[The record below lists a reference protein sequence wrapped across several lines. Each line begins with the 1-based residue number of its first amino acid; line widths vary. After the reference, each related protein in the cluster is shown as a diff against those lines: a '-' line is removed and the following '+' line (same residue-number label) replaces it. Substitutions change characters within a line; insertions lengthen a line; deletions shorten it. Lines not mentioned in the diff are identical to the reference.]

1 MFRLVVC
8 LVLGVLL
15 SGCCSLCPKRTPY
28 AYTPTVAS
36 RLDSVII
43 HRLRAVPIPADTARV
58 NALLECNSRGRV
70 VAKMLQIEASENMR
84 LLFKIDSLGNLL
96 LRASRPIDTIF
107 VRSDSVY
114 VTKDVVRTEY
124 VEVPAKLTKSETWFI
139 KIGRACTFI
148 FLGAVICTVLYFLW
162 KVVVRSK
169 INIRLK

>member
-1 MFRLVVC
+1 MIRFLVVC
-8 LVLGVLL
+8 LMGVL

-43 HRLRAVPIPADTARV
+43 HRLHAVPIPADTARV

-96 LRASRPIDTIF
+96 LRANRPIDTIF

-124 VEVPAKLTKSETWFI
+124 VEVPAKLKKWDVRFI
-139 KIGRACTFI
+139 NIGKAFI
-148 FLGAVICTVLYFLW
+148 LIVLGMLLYIVGRLF
-162 KVVVRSK
+162 VGGK
-169 INIRLK
+169 INIKLK

>member
-28 AYTPTVAS
+28 APTVEA
-36 RLDSVII
+36 RFDSVII
-43 HRLRAVPIPADTARV
+43 HRLHAAPIPADTARV

-96 LRASRPIDTIF
+96 LRANRPVDTVF

-114 VTKDVVRTEY
+114 ITKDVVRTEY
-124 VEVPAKLTKSETWFI
+124 VEVPAKLKKWDARLINIGKACILILIGMVLYVVGRIFIDGKI
-139 KIGRACTFI
+139 KI
-148 FLGAVICTVLYFLW
+148 
-162 KVVVRSK
+162 K
-169 INIRLK
+169 LK

>member
-1 MFRLVVC
+1 MIRFLVVC
-8 LVLGVLL
+8 LMGVL

-28 AYTPTVAS
+28 APSVAS

-43 HRLRAVPIPADTARV
+43 HRLHAVPIPADTARV

-96 LRASRPIDTIF
+96 LRANRPVDTVF

-114 VTKDVVRTEY
+114 ITKDVVRTEY
-124 VEVPAKLTKSETWFI
+124 VEVPAKLKKWDARLINIGKACILILIGMVLYVVGRIFIDGKI
-139 KIGRACTFI
+139 KI
-148 FLGAVICTVLYFLW
+148 
-162 KVVVRSK
+162 K
-169 INIRLK
+169 LK

>member
-28 AYTPTVAS
+28 APTVAS

-43 HRLRAVPIPADTARV
+43 HRLHAVPIPADTARV
-58 NALLECNSRGRV
+58 NALLECNSRGKV

-96 LRASRPIDTIF
+96 LKASRSVDTVF
-107 VRSDSVY
+107 VQSDSVY
-114 VTKDVVRTEY
+114 ITRNVVKTEY
-124 VEVPAKLTKSETWFI
+124 VEVPAKLKKWDVRFI
-139 KIGRACTFI
+139 NIGKACILIVLGMLLYIVGRLFI
-148 FLGAVICTVLYFLW
+148 GG
-162 KVVVRSK
+162 K
-169 INIRLK
+169 INIKLK

>member
-28 AYTPTVAS
+28 APTVAS

-43 HRLRAVPIPADTARV
+43 HRLHAVPIPADTARV

-96 LRASRPIDTIF
+96 LKASRSVDTVF
-107 VRSDSVY
+107 VQSDSVY
-114 VTKDVVRTEY
+114 ITRNVVKTEY
-124 VEVPAKLTKSETWFI
+124 VEVPAKLKKWDVRFI
-139 KIGRACTFI
+139 NIGKACILIVLGMLLYIVGRLFI
-148 FLGAVICTVLYFLW
+148 GG
-162 KVVVRSK
+162 K
-169 INIRLK
+169 INIKLK

>member
-28 AYTPTVAS
+28 APTVAS

-43 HRLRAVPIPADTARV
+43 HRLHAVPIPADTARV

-96 LRASRPIDTIF
+96 LKASRSVDTVF
-107 VRSDSVY
+107 VQSDSVY
-114 VTKDVVRTEY
+114 ITRNVVKTEY

-148 FLGAVICTVLYFLW
+148 LLGAVICTVLYFLW
-162 KVVVRSK
+162 KIVVRSK

>member
-1 MFRLVVC
+1 M
-8 LVLGVLL
+8 GVL

-28 AYTPTVAS
+28 SYTPTVAS

-43 HRLRAVPIPADTARV
+43 HRLHAVPIPADTARV

-96 LRASRPIDTIF
+96 LRANRPIDTIF

-114 VTKDVVRTEY
+114 ITKDVVRTEY
-124 VEVPAKLTKSETWFI
+124 VEVPAKLKKWDIRFI
-139 KIGRACTFI
+139 NIGKAFVLIVLGMLLYIAWRLFI
-148 FLGAVICTVLYFLW
+148 GG
-162 KVVVRSK
+162 K
-169 INIRLK
+169 INIKLK

>member
-43 HRLRAVPIPADTARV
+43 HRLHAVPIPADTARV

-96 LRASRPIDTIF
+96 LRANRPVDTVF

-114 VTKDVVRTEY
+114 ITKDVVRTEY
-124 VEVPAKLTKSETWFI
+124 VEVPAKLKKWDARLINIGKACILILIGMVLYVVGRIFIDGKI
-139 KIGRACTFI
+139 KI
-148 FLGAVICTVLYFLW
+148 
-162 KVVVRSK
+162 K
-169 INIRLK
+169 LK

>member
-28 AYTPTVAS
+28 APTISS

-43 HRLRAVPIPADTARV
+43 HRLHAVPIPADTARV

-96 LRASRPIDTIF
+96 LRANRPVDTVF

-114 VTKDVVRTEY
+114 ITKDVVRTEY
-124 VEVPAKLTKSETWFI
+124 VEVPAKLKKWDVRFI
-139 KIGRACTFI
+139 NIGKAFI
-148 FLGAVICTVLYFLW
+148 LIVLGMLLYIVGRLFIGG
-162 KVVVRSK
+162 K
-169 INIRLK
+169 INIKLK

>member
-36 RLDSVII
+36 WLDSVII

-96 LRASRPIDTIF
+96 LRANRPIDTIF

-114 VTKDVVRTEY
+114 ITKDVVRTEY
-124 VEVPAKLTKSETWFI
+124 VEVSAKLTKSETWFI

-148 FLGAVICTVLYFLW
+148 LLGAVICTVLYFLW

>member
-1 MFRLVVC
+1 MIRFLVVC
-8 LVLGVLL
+8 LMGVL

-28 AYTPTVAS
+28 APSVAS

-43 HRLRAVPIPADTARV
+43 HRLHAVPIPADTARV

-96 LRASRPIDTIF
+96 LRANRPIDTIF

-114 VTKDVVRTEY
+114 ITKDVVRTEY
-124 VEVPAKLTKSETWFI
+124 VEVPAKLKKWDIRFI
-139 KIGRACTFI
+139 NIGKAFVLIVLCMLLYIVGRLFI
-148 FLGAVICTVLYFLW
+148 GG
-162 KVVVRSK
+162 K
-169 INIRLK
+169 INIKLK

>member
-1 MFRLVVC
+1 MIRFLVVC
-8 LVLGVLL
+8 LMGVL

-43 HRLRAVPIPADTARV
+43 HRLHAVPIPADTARV
-58 NALLECNSRGRV
+58 DALLECNSRGRV

-96 LRASRPIDTIF
+96 LRANRPIDTIF

-114 VTKDVVRTEY
+114 ITKDVVRTEY
-124 VEVPAKLTKSETWFI
+124 VEVPAKLKKWDIRFI
-139 KIGRACTFI
+139 NIGKAFVLIVLGMLLYIAWRLFI
-148 FLGAVICTVLYFLW
+148 GG
-162 KVVVRSK
+162 K
-169 INIRLK
+169 INIKLK

>member
-1 MFRLVVC
+1 MIRFLVVC
-8 LVLGVLL
+8 LMGVL
-15 SGCCSLCPKRTPY
+15 SGCCSLCPKRPPY
-28 AYTPTVAS
+28 APTISS

-43 HRLRAVPIPADTARV
+43 HRLHAVPIPADTARV

-114 VTKDVVRTEY
+114 ITKDVVRTEY
-124 VEVPAKLTKSETWFI
+124 VEVPAKLTKWDVRFI
-139 KIGRACTFI
+139 NIGKAFI
-148 FLGAVICTVLYFLW
+148 FIVFGMLLYIVGRLFIGG
-162 KVVVRSK
+162 K
-169 INIRLK
+169 INIKLK

>member
-28 AYTPTVAS
+28 APTVAS

-43 HRLRAVPIPADTARV
+43 HRLHAVPIPADTARV

-96 LRASRPIDTIF
+96 LKASRSVDTVF
-107 VRSDSVY
+107 VQSDSVY
-114 VTKDVVRTEY
+114 ITRNVVKTEY
-124 VEVPAKLTKSETWFI
+124 VEVPAKLKKWD
-139 KIGRACTFI
+139 
-148 FLGAVICTVLYFLW
+148 
-162 KVVVRSK
+162 VRF
-169 INIRLK
+169 INIGKACILIVLGMLLYIVGRLFIGGNINIKLK

>member
-1 MFRLVVC
+1 M
-8 LVLGVLL
+8 GVL

-43 HRLRAVPIPADTARV
+43 HRLHAVPIPADTARV
-58 NALLECNSRGRV
+58 DALLECNSRGRV

-96 LRASRPIDTIF
+96 LRANRPIDTIF

-114 VTKDVVRTEY
+114 ITKDVVRTEY
-124 VEVPAKLTKSETWFI
+124 VEVPAKLKKWDIRFI
-139 KIGRACTFI
+139 NIGKAFVLIVLGMLLYIAWRLFI
-148 FLGAVICTVLYFLW
+148 GG
-162 KVVVRSK
+162 K
-169 INIRLK
+169 INIKLK

>member
-28 AYTPTVAS
+28 AYTPTISS

-43 HRLRAVPIPADTARV
+43 HRLHAAPIPADTARV

-96 LRASRPIDTIF
+96 LRANRPVDTVF

-114 VTKDVVRTEY
+114 ITKDVVRTEY
-124 VEVPAKLTKSETWFI
+124 VEVPAKLKKWDVRFI
-139 KIGRACTFI
+139 NIGKAFI
-148 FLGAVICTVLYFLW
+148 LIVLGMLLYIVGRLFIGG
-162 KVVVRSK
+162 K
-169 INIRLK
+169 INIKLK

>member
-1 MFRLVVC
+1 MIRFLVVC
-8 LVLGVLL
+8 LMGVL

-43 HRLRAVPIPADTARV
+43 HRLHAVPIPADTARV

-96 LRASRPIDTIF
+96 LRANRPVDTVF

-114 VTKDVVRTEY
+114 ITKDVVRTEY
-124 VEVPAKLTKSETWFI
+124 VEVPAKLKKWDARLINIGKACILILIGMVLYVVGRIFIDGKI
-139 KIGRACTFI
+139 KI
-148 FLGAVICTVLYFLW
+148 
-162 KVVVRSK
+162 K
-169 INIRLK
+169 LK

>member
-1 MFRLVVC
+1 MIRFLVVC
-8 LVLGVLL
+8 LMGVL

-43 HRLRAVPIPADTARV
+43 HRLHAVPIPADTARV

-96 LRASRPIDTIF
+96 LRANRPIDTIF

-114 VTKDVVRTEY
+114 ITKDVVRTEY
-124 VEVPAKLTKSETWFI
+124 VEVPAKLKKWDIRFI
-139 KIGRACTFI
+139 NIGKAFVLIVLGMLLYIAWRLFI
-148 FLGAVICTVLYFLW
+148 GG
-162 KVVVRSK
+162 K
-169 INIRLK
+169 INIKLK

>member
-1 MFRLVVC
+1 MIRFLVVC
-8 LVLGVLL
+8 LMGVL
-15 SGCCSLCPKRTPY
+15 SGCCSLCPKRPPY
-28 AYTPTVAS
+28 APTISS

-43 HRLRAVPIPADTARV
+43 HRLHAVPIPADTARV

-96 LRASRPIDTIF
+96 LRANRPIDTIF

-124 VEVPAKLTKSETWFI
+124 VEVPAKLKKWDIRFI
-139 KIGRACTFI
+139 NIGKAFVLIVLGMLLYIVGRLFI
-148 FLGAVICTVLYFLW
+148 GG
-162 KVVVRSK
+162 K
-169 INIRLK
+169 INIKLK

>member
-8 LVLGVLL
+8 LFLGVLL

-43 HRLRAVPIPADTARV
+43 HRLHAVPIPADTARV
-58 NALLECNSRGRV
+58 SALLECNNRGRI
-70 VAKMLQIEASENMR
+70 VAKMLEIEASENMQ

-96 LRASRPIDTIF
+96 LKANRVIDTLL

-114 VTKDVVRTEY
+114 ITRDVVRTEY
-124 VEVPAKLTKSETWFI
+124 VEVPAKLKKWDVRFI
-139 KIGRACTFI
+139 NIGKAFI
-148 FLGAVICTVLYFLW
+148 LIVLGMLLYIVGRLFIGG
-162 KVVVRSK
+162 K
-169 INIRLK
+169 INIKLK

>member
-43 HRLRAVPIPADTARV
+43 HRLHAVPIPADTARV
-58 NALLECNSRGRV
+58 NALLECNSRGRI

-96 LRASRPIDTIF
+96 LKANRDLDTIF

-114 VTKDVVRTEY
+114 ITRDIVRTEY
-124 VEVPAKLTKSETWFI
+124 VEVPAKLKKWDVRFINIGKSFVLI
-139 KIGRACTFI
+139 LLGMVLYLIGRLFI
-148 FLGAVICTVLYFLW
+148 GG
-162 KVVVRSK
+162 K
-169 INIRLK
+169 INIKLK